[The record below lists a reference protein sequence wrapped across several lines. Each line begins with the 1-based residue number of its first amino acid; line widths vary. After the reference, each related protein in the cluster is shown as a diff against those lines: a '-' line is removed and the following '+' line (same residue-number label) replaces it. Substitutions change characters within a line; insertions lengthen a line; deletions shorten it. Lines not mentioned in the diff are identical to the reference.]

1 MAEAEAAAQLGRH
14 LRQAVSANAT
24 SSGQTS
30 IKAARELVS
39 LLSRETPTASRVH
52 ALAQILE
59 DEEQRYEDL
68 CGDNSSSHRTGYPVG
83 RILSLVQDE
92 DDLLEKLG
100 HNHLLDRAKGPAL
113 HAACLRLMRA
123 ILSVTGF
130 QYPLTEDAV
139 VDKLRLWA
147 LGPDD
152 EADDDAAVGT
162 VLAAANDAQGVAEAA
177 VAAAK
182 AAEGTPTHS
191 LALAAATR
199 AKVEA
204 LRVKTYATACLAVA
218 LEAEDVASA
227 MVRRGVMA
235 RVMAPLREQM
245 CELKPVE
252 GAQLCAEAEAVSSA
266 TDRNEVEAAATAA
279 GEMLDSDE
287 DKATALVA
295 QLCAR
300 GPSDAGVLAD
310 RLTEARLRAVAALGE
325 FIECFGAALAAGA
338 LEVGLALIHGP
349 VAGCDGTDWPG
360 GWPQEAAQQRLATVS
375 TVPGG
380 AGGTYPRVGL
390 PGNPQLPESLAALCS
405 LLAHRKF
412 CVTFVDRGGVKALL
426 ALPKGQLTH
435 NGFNRCLFGVAQV
448 SQAMERL
455 LVPPASV
462 AAVWAAK
469 CVGSALDAL
478 DGGHDHARRHA
489 ALFLSLSFPFPA
501 ILDAFDARSGLRALL
516 NLLRHAAQLAA
527 GATATA
533 KQTASHAC
541 HALRQYVRAHL
552 HRRIASA
559 VASFS
564 NTHRRLSTD
573 PPRAPGLG
581 HRAVDL
587 GLAATERNLRLATHD
602 PRVAAALLKSPWLV
616 MDAFIAQD
624 GHLVMLALLNVAP
637 GDRHFHDCVP
647 ASLSVLRAATLH
659 PGARTATAAAVLS
672 DPSHVP
678 AMQVLMDIAARAAG
692 AQDSEAVID
701 ALHVVCNLVAPPPN
715 MGAVASAATAG
726 SAPHP
731 STPASG
737 VKKKRPERNDAE
749 RFGAQVE
756 ARLRPAR
763 AALRESGGIRAL
775 LSMLLRGAKQLPP
788 PNSDAA
794 RALCCRALLSLAR
807 DPAIAQT
814 LQTLQVARRLTEIM
828 RDTHRTGGGAAAAAN
843 AAAKDAA
850 DAAKTPGRD
859 LERARPGGRDVKA
872 LPAGASTAVEAGA
885 EFHSAAVELIA
896 LTAGGAAKG
905 STAAA
910 ASDAA
915 TAPLRRLERHAIAA
929 ATRVQ
934 YPHAELLQLIH
945 EHLTNAGM
953 HDAAHALASEARL
966 PGMSLPGITH
976 LPSLAS
982 PPGGARPGKLAPADS
997 PAGIL
1002 AAAAADRDK
1011 PPRLTRRMSVPRRPG
1026 SSAAGLFGGGSR
1038 HASVGTFTLGLDGRE
1053 PNTGNADPPS
1063 RFTTPQPPQPST
1075 SKKATAKAPKET
1087 EASPAIAR
1095 RSKRT
1100 KKGDDVEVTPAPLLV
1115 EEKKEMSTPRGPSR
1129 TPGANMGGSRG
1140 AAMLQQAMSMPTRE
1154 TVSET
1159 PVRVIASRG
1168 GKQKRKAAALNPD
1181 PGAAAPST
1189 EIKPAAPPA
1198 PKLIAPKPVRASTP
1212 SSVGLLAGAAARSVL
1227 GGGVTHMH
1235 FHGPGHHGHH
1245 HGPGHGHDRHGCG
1258 VKSKLDSIMTTYLR
1272 AQHRQCTVPI
1282 AACAP
1287 FSLLEPHA
1295 CVEPRHLLDAP
1306 KNLSHRLA
1314 RREWLNPRGGAG
1326 GRTRDRHFVFSRFRP
1341 LRTLRDEGTV
1351 LTAAAFTGSGG
1362 DRILTGSHEGELR
1375 LFDTGDG
1382 DVIEVVDG
1390 GHFGPIRTLK
1400 VSPPSCYKPLALTC
1414 SSTEVQ
1420 LWDVSNMEHGSAH
1433 VFEGS
1438 CGGAFDPSATRI
1450 AIVGEDLVGT
1460 ARLIDCSTGDVVSTF
1475 TPAHISANSAPR
1487 LNRAARF
1494 ADVCFSPGDGGMVL
1508 WGNMLWDV
1516 RLPHPVKKFDR
1527 FSDGGGTCFHPSG
1540 NSVILNSEVWDLRSE
1555 RLLRSVPALDGTHLS
1570 WTRAGD
1576 VALASFRLPK
1586 DEQVS
1591 TVLRRSK
1598 HPLRAAYRTIDAT
1611 DYAEIATVETQ
1622 HTLVDLCWDTGTDSL
1637 CATVEYDAQETLDS
1651 VVRIHECGRLRPG
1664 DDDSDV
1670 EEGDDGDEAG
1680 GDESDIEAMEL
1691 AMEDDDME
1699 MEELD
1704 ADDQAQA
1711 RTALAGLRTLLRG
1724 MRERGEGDDEDEG
1737 EEDED
1742 DLDDEVAWTPTEAE
1756 VDAILAENASDDDD
1770 EEEGESDEDD
1780 EDEDDE
1786 DDDSEPDL
1794 TTRSGYDVTRRH
1806 YAARPVFY
1814 ASDSQ
1819 EDGDSDD
1826 EDNEDDEDDEDDSES
1841 VLLSLG
1847 DSDDDEGFS
1856 DDSEEDADEEDEE
1869 DDADDWLH
1877 GRA

>member
-162 VLAAANDAQGVAEAA
+162 VLAAANDAKGAADAA

-182 AAEGTPTHS
+182 VAEGTPTHS

-252 GAQLCAEAEAVSSA
+252 GAQLCAEAEAVSTS

-380 AGGTYPRVGL
+380 AGGTYPRVVL
-390 PGNPQLPESLAALCS
+390 PGNPQLPESARRVVFAPRAQKVLR
-405 LLAHRKF
+405 HVRGQRRRQG
-412 CVTFVDRGGVKALL
+412 VTRA
-426 ALPKGQLTH
+426 PKGPTH
-435 NGFNRCLFGVAQV
+435 AQRVQPVPVRRGAGIAGDGEAPRATRERRGCLGRQ
-448 SQAMERL
+448 MRRL
-455 LVPPASV
+455 GAGRPGRRARPRAPP
-462 AAVWAAK
+462 
-469 CVGSALDAL
+469 
-478 DGGHDHARRHA
+478 RR
-489 ALFLSLSFPFPA
+489 LFLSLSFPFPA

-737 VKKKRPERNDAE
+737 VKKKRPERSDAE

-794 RALCCRALLSLAR
+794 RASVLPGASLAG
-807 DPAIAQT
+807 PGPGHSA
-814 LQTLQVARRLTEIM
+814 
-828 RDTHRTGGGAAAAAN
+828 
-843 AAAKDAA
+843 DAA
-850 DAAKTPGRD
+850 D
-859 LERARPGGRDVKA
+859 
-872 LPAGASTAVEAGA
+872 
-885 EFHSAAVELIA
+885 F
-896 LTAGGAAKG
+896 AGGQ
-905 STAAA
+905 TAHGDHARYA
-910 ASDAA
+910 QD
-915 TAPLRRLERHAIAA
+915 RR
-929 ATRVQ
+929 
-934 YPHAELLQLIH
+934 
-945 EHLTNAGM
+945 
-953 HDAAHALASEARL
+953 
-966 PGMSLPGITH
+966 
-976 LPSLAS
+976 
-982 PPGGARPGKLAPADS
+982 
-997 PAGIL
+997 
-1002 AAAAADRDK
+1002 
-1011 PPRLTRRMSVPRRPG
+1011 RR
-1026 SSAAGLFGGGSR
+1026 GGG
-1038 HASVGTFTLGLDGRE
+1038 GE
-1053 PNTGNADPPS
+1053 
-1063 RFTTPQPPQPST
+1063 
-1075 SKKATAKAPKET
+1075 
-1087 EASPAIAR
+1087 
-1095 RSKRT
+1095 
-1100 KKGDDVEVTPAPLLV
+1100 
-1115 EEKKEMSTPRGPSR
+1115 
-1129 TPGANMGGSRG
+1129 
-1140 AAMLQQAMSMPTRE
+1140 
-1154 TVSET
+1154 
-1159 PVRVIASRG
+1159 RG
-1168 GKQKRKAAALNPD
+1168 G
-1181 PGAAAPST
+1181 
-1189 EIKPAAPPA
+1189 
-1198 PKLIAPKPVRASTP
+1198 
-1212 SSVGLLAGAAARSVL
+1212 
-1227 GGGVTHMH
+1227 
-1235 FHGPGHHGHH
+1235 
-1245 HGPGHGHDRHGCG
+1245 
-1258 VKSKLDSIMTTYLR
+1258 
-1272 AQHRQCTVPI
+1272 
-1282 AACAP
+1282 
-1287 FSLLEPHA
+1287 
-1295 CVEPRHLLDAP
+1295 
-1306 KNLSHRLA
+1306 
-1314 RREWLNPRGGAG
+1314 
-1326 GRTRDRHFVFSRFRP
+1326 
-1341 LRTLRDEGTV
+1341 
-1351 LTAAAFTGSGG
+1351 
-1362 DRILTGSHEGELR
+1362 
-1375 LFDTGDG
+1375 
-1382 DVIEVVDG
+1382 
-1390 GHFGPIRTLK
+1390 
-1400 VSPPSCYKPLALTC
+1400 
-1414 SSTEVQ
+1414 
-1420 LWDVSNMEHGSAH
+1420 
-1433 VFEGS
+1433 
-1438 CGGAFDPSATRI
+1438 
-1450 AIVGEDLVGT
+1450 
-1460 ARLIDCSTGDVVSTF
+1460 
-1475 TPAHISANSAPR
+1475 
-1487 LNRAARF
+1487 
-1494 ADVCFSPGDGGMVL
+1494 
-1508 WGNMLWDV
+1508 
-1516 RLPHPVKKFDR
+1516 
-1527 FSDGGGTCFHPSG
+1527 
-1540 NSVILNSEVWDLRSE
+1540 
-1555 RLLRSVPALDGTHLS
+1555 
-1570 WTRAGD
+1570 
-1576 VALASFRLPK
+1576 
-1586 DEQVS
+1586 
-1591 TVLRRSK
+1591 
-1598 HPLRAAYRTIDAT
+1598 
-1611 DYAEIATVETQ
+1611 
-1622 HTLVDLCWDTGTDSL
+1622 
-1637 CATVEYDAQETLDS
+1637 
-1651 VVRIHECGRLRPG
+1651 
-1664 DDDSDV
+1664 
-1670 EEGDDGDEAG
+1670 
-1680 GDESDIEAMEL
+1680 
-1691 AMEDDDME
+1691 
-1699 MEELD
+1699 
-1704 ADDQAQA
+1704 
-1711 RTALAGLRTLLRG
+1711 
-1724 MRERGEGDDEDEG
+1724 
-1737 EEDED
+1737 
-1742 DLDDEVAWTPTEAE
+1742 
-1756 VDAILAENASDDDD
+1756 
-1770 EEEGESDEDD
+1770 
-1780 EDEDDE
+1780 
-1786 DDDSEPDL
+1786 
-1794 TTRSGYDVTRRH
+1794 
-1806 YAARPVFY
+1806 
-1814 ASDSQ
+1814 
-1819 EDGDSDD
+1819 
-1826 EDNEDDEDDEDDSES
+1826 
-1841 VLLSLG
+1841 
-1847 DSDDDEGFS
+1847 
-1856 DDSEEDADEEDEE
+1856 
-1869 DDADDWLH
+1869 
-1877 GRA
+1877 

>member
-152 EADDDAAVGT
+152 EADEDAAVGT
-162 VLAAANDAQGVAEAA
+162 VLAAANDAKGAADAA

-182 AAEGTPTHS
+182 VAEGTPTHS

-235 RVMAPLREQM
+235 RVMAPLREQL

-252 GAQLCAEAEAVSSA
+252 GAQLCAEAEAVSTS

-380 AGGTYPRVGL
+380 AGGTYPRVVL

-872 LPAGASTAVEAGA
+872 LQAGASTAVEAGA

-905 STAAA
+905 STAAIA
-910 ASDAA
+910 CRS
-915 TAPLRRLERHAIAA
+915 RRRS
-929 ATRVQ
+929 
-934 YPHAELLQLIH
+934 
-945 EHLTNAGM
+945 G
-953 HDAAHALASEARL
+953 ALS
-966 PGMSLPGITH
+966 
-976 LPSLAS
+976 
-982 PPGGARPGKLAPADS
+982 
-997 PAGIL
+997 
-1002 AAAAADRDK
+1002 
-1011 PPRLTRRMSVPRRPG
+1011 PRRRE
-1026 SSAAGLFGGGSR
+1026 SSI
-1038 HASVGTFTLGLDGRE
+1038 H
-1053 PNTGNADPPS
+1053 
-1063 RFTTPQPPQPST
+1063 
-1075 SKKATAKAPKET
+1075 
-1087 EASPAIAR
+1087 
-1095 RSKRT
+1095 
-1100 KKGDDVEVTPAPLLV
+1100 
-1115 EEKKEMSTPRGPSR
+1115 
-1129 TPGANMGGSRG
+1129 
-1140 AAMLQQAMSMPTRE
+1140 
-1154 TVSET
+1154 
-1159 PVRVIASRG
+1159 
-1168 GKQKRKAAALNPD
+1168 
-1181 PGAAAPST
+1181 
-1189 EIKPAAPPA
+1189 
-1198 PKLIAPKPVRASTP
+1198 TP
-1212 SSVGLLAGAAARSVL
+1212 SSCSSYTNTSPTRACTTRPPRSRPRRACMEVTSRASRHHPAARAPASS
-1227 GGGVTHMH
+1227 H
-1235 FHGPGHHGHH
+1235 P
-1245 HGPGHGHDRHGCG
+1245 R
-1258 VKSKLDSIMTTYLR
+1258 
-1272 AQHRQCTVPI
+1272 I
-1282 AACAP
+1282 A
-1287 FSLLEPHA
+1287 
-1295 CVEPRHLLDAP
+1295 
-1306 KNLSHRLA
+1306 
-1314 RREWLNPRGGAG
+1314 PRG
-1326 GRTRDRHFVFSRFRP
+1326 F
-1341 LRTLRDEGTV
+1341 
-1351 LTAAAFTGSGG
+1351 
-1362 DRILTGSHEGELR
+1362 
-1375 LFDTGDG
+1375 
-1382 DVIEVVDG
+1382 
-1390 GHFGPIRTLK
+1390 
-1400 VSPPSCYKPLALTC
+1400 SPPP
-1414 SSTEVQ
+1414 
-1420 LWDVSNMEHGSAH
+1420 
-1433 VFEGS
+1433 
-1438 CGGAFDPSATRI
+1438 P
-1450 AIVGEDLVGT
+1450 
-1460 ARLIDCSTGDVVSTF
+1460 
-1475 TPAHISANSAPR
+1475 
-1487 LNRAARF
+1487 
-1494 ADVCFSPGDGGMVL
+1494 
-1508 WGNMLWDV
+1508 
-1516 RLPHPVKKFDR
+1516 
-1527 FSDGGGTCFHPSG
+1527 
-1540 NSVILNSEVWDLRSE
+1540 
-1555 RLLRSVPALDGTHLS
+1555 
-1570 WTRAGD
+1570 
-1576 VALASFRLPK
+1576 
-1586 DEQVS
+1586 
-1591 TVLRRSK
+1591 
-1598 HPLRAAYRTIDAT
+1598 
-1611 DYAEIATVETQ
+1611 
-1622 HTLVDLCWDTGTDSL
+1622 
-1637 CATVEYDAQETLDS
+1637 
-1651 VVRIHECGRLRPG
+1651 
-1664 DDDSDV
+1664 
-1670 EEGDDGDEAG
+1670 
-1680 GDESDIEAMEL
+1680 
-1691 AMEDDDME
+1691 
-1699 MEELD
+1699 
-1704 ADDQAQA
+1704 
-1711 RTALAGLRTLLRG
+1711 RTATSRRG
-1724 MRERGEGDDEDEG
+1724 
-1737 EEDED
+1737 
-1742 DLDDEVAWTPTEAE
+1742 
-1756 VDAILAENASDDDD
+1756 
-1770 EEEGESDEDD
+1770 
-1780 EDEDDE
+1780 
-1786 DDDSEPDL
+1786 
-1794 TTRSGYDVTRRH
+1794 
-1806 YAARPVFY
+1806 
-1814 ASDSQ
+1814 
-1819 EDGDSDD
+1819 
-1826 EDNEDDEDDEDDSES
+1826 
-1841 VLLSLG
+1841 
-1847 DSDDDEGFS
+1847 
-1856 DDSEEDADEEDEE
+1856 
-1869 DDADDWLH
+1869 
-1877 GRA
+1877 